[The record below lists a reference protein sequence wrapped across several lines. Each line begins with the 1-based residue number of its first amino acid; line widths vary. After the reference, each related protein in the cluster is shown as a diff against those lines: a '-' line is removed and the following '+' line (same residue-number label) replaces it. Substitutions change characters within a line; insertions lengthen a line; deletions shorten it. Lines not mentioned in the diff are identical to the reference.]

1 MMPSKVLLLAAA
13 LLFAAGC
20 AMTPEASL
28 SMDSARSTYR
38 QAAASAQVQQRAPVE
53 LQVAE
58 RALDEAERLWKSG
71 ADPAIV
77 AHHAYVAEQR
87 ARIAAATADYRT
99 AEAVL
104 ATSGE
109 QRERVLIEARDRELE
124 AQSRGGGS
132 SR

>member
-1 MMPSKVLLLAAA
+1 LLLAALA
-13 LLFAAGC
+13 AAGC
-20 AMTPEASL
+20 AMTPEANR
-28 SMDSARSTYR
+28 SMDGARATYR
-38 QAAASAQVQQRAPVE
+38 QAAASSEVQLRAPVE

-58 RALDEAERLWKSG
+58 RALTEAERLWQGG

-77 AHHAYVAEQR
+77 AHHAYLAEQR
-87 ARIAAATADYRT
+87 ARIALTSAEYRK
-99 AEAVL
+99 AEAAL

-132 SR
+132 TR

>member
-1 MMPSKVLLLAAA
+1 MPSRALLLAAT
-13 LLFAAGC
+13 LVAAGC
-20 AMTPEASL
+20 AMTPEANR
-28 SMDSARSTYR
+28 SMDSARATYR
-38 QAAASAQVQQRAPVE
+38 QAAVSPEVPLRAPVE

-58 RALDEAERLWKSG
+58 RALAEADRLWKSG

-77 AHHAYVAEQR
+77 AHHAYLAEQR
-87 ARIAAATADYRT
+87 ARIAMTSAQYRK
-99 AEAVL
+99 AEAAL

-132 SR
+132 TR